1 MKSIHFKKELIRLMD
16 DGSWLQLTVFIL
28 MVVFGAYFAGCES
41 SYSALNK
48 IRLKSRAEDGDV
60 KAKKALYIANNF
72 ERTITTLLI
81 GNNITHIAAAS
92 VATAFVAG
100 IWDINDSKVSVLCTV
115 ITTMIVF
122 LFSEMIP
129 KAFANDRSD
138 TMAMA
143 CAGSLRVLMKI
154 ATPLVAFFSLISNS
168 VSKLFKT
175 EKAPSITE
183 EELYDIIDT
192 IEEEGVMDEEQSD
205 LFKSALDFSGTT
217 AADVMTVRSDICAV
231 DISMSNDEIVKEIQ
245 NYNHSRLPVYDG
257 NPDEIIGVLQIRSFL
272 KEYLKDHNVNLRS
285 MLTETFFV
293 RDNAKIDD
301 LLSVMRQK
309 KIYLAVVTDEAD
321 HTVGIVT
328 IEDFLEELVG
338 EIWDEDDVVDNDFVK
353 MGGNR
358 FTVNTHLLVGDVFS
372 RMGLICSDK
381 TLAEMPVISWVINTL
396 GHFPEEEDSFRY
408 QNLEVTVEDVED
420 GRIDNVIIKLDT
432 DSVYHTAPQTGSAPE
447 KEVK

>member
-1 MKSIHFKKELIRLMD
+1 MD

>member
-1 MKSIHFKKELIRLMD
+1 MP

-28 MVVFGAYFAGCES
+28 MVVFGGYFAGCES
-41 SYSALNK
+41 AYSALNK
-48 IRLKSRAEDGDV
+48 IRLKTRAEDGDK

-72 ERTITTLLI
+72 ERAITTLLI

-100 IWDINDSKVSVLCTV
+100 IWDINDSRISVLCTV
-115 ITTMIVF
+115 ITTVIVF

-129 KAFANDRSD
+129 KAFANDRCD
-138 TMAMA
+138 TMSMA

-175 EKAPSITE
+175 EDAPSITE

-217 AADVMTVRSDICAV
+217 AADVMTVRNDICAV
-231 DISMSNDEIVKEIQ
+231 DIRMSNEEIVRDIL
-245 NYNHSRLPVYDG
+245 NCNHSRLPVYDG
-257 NPDEIIGVLQIRSFL
+257 CPDEIIGVLQIRNFL
-272 KEYLKDHNVNLRS
+272 KEYLKDPNVNLRT

-309 KIYLAVVTDEAD
+309 KIYLAVVTDEND
-321 HTVGIVT
+321 KTVGVVT

-358 FTVNTHLLVGDVFS
+358 FTVNTHLPVGEVFS
-372 RMGLICSDK
+372 RMGLSCSDK
-381 TLAEMPVISWVINTL
+381 ALAETPVISWVINTL
-396 GHFPEEEDSFRY
+396 GHFPVEGDSFSY
-408 QNLEVTVEDVED
+408 QNLEITVEDIED
-420 GRIDNVIIKLDT
+420 GKIDNVIIKLDS
-432 DSVYHTAPQTGSAPE
+432 DSVHHTAPHNDARSE
-447 KEVK
+447 KEVG